1 MDSSVVTG
9 PEDSAGA
16 GADLLREASADGWLV
31 DLNPVGKSEQDME
44 VGRAAGR
51 GVREALMAEGSPRT
65 VWVRTAGL
73 GQSSGKHHI
82 GNSLLGSI
90 GCPSKRALGAPLVP
104 PIFSPISDIRNPV
117 QSNSK
122 TPDSSSLKRILS

>member
-31 DLNPVGKSEQDME
+31 DLNPVGKSEREVE
-44 VGRAAGR
+44 VGRAGGG

-73 GQSSGKHHI
+73 GQSLGKHPI

-90 GCPSKRALGAPLVP
+90 GCPIKLALWAPSGPSHFLTN
-104 PIFSPISDIRNPV
+104 FRYKKSSPV
-117 QSNSK
+117 
-122 TPDSSSLKRILS
+122 